1 MSRIVVDK
9 FGVKEYPRAMRRL
22 MSLRHKWGVEEYVK
36 EFEEVRYAI
45 MFTTLNWMIHSLL
58 PSSLQA

>member
-45 MFTTLNWMIHSLL
+45 IVHNPELDDTFFVT
-58 PSSLQA
+58 